1 MKTQNYFQIHKNK
14 KPKRILSK
22 KLKPDIRAIKSVLA
36 VSAGMMQNEII
47 KSQPGT
53 SPILK
58 ALLLAENT
66 IKTAQIINNIYSN
79 KNYVQ
84 RKRNCKRNRRN

>member
-1 MKTQNYFQIHKNK
+1 MKTKNYFQIHKNK
-14 KPKRILSK
+14 NPKRIK
-22 KLKPDIRAIKSVLA
+22 RIKPDVRAVKSVLA
-36 VSAGMMQNEII
+36 VSAGRMQNEII
-47 KSQPGT
+47 KSQVGT

-84 RKRNCKRNRRN
+84 RKRNSKRNRRG

>member
-1 MKTQNYFQIHKNK
+1 MKNYFRIHKNK

-22 KLKPDIRAIKSVLA
+22 RLKPDIRAIKSALA
-36 VSAGMMQNEII
+36 VSAGRMRNEII
-47 KSQPGT
+47 KSQPGA
-53 SPILK
+53 SPVLK

-66 IKTAQIINNIYSN
+66 IKTAQTINNIYSN

-84 RKRNCKRNRRN
+84 RKRNSKRNRRG